1 MILGIKKGRLVCFL
15 LFLLFLSSNIG
26 AQDVIAILD
35 KAVSVC
41 ENSNGLTA
49 QFTMFIRS
57 DRQQISESFEGVI
70 DVKGEKFVL
79 KTPDM
84 NIWFDG
90 RNQWTYL
97 ERNEEVNVTLP
108 SEEELQMTNPILSLR
123 FYKKGFNVIFKG
135 ESTAANG
142 KTCWDI
148 ELVPKKK
155 KDIDV
160 IELQIEKKSSIPVSI
175 TIVTKQGIHN
185 TIRINEIKTGV
196 NQSDSC
202 FIFEEK
208 EYPNAEII
216 DLR

>member
-1 MILGIKKGRLVCFL
+1 MILGIKKGRLICFL
-15 LFLLFLSSNIG
+15 LFLLFLSTNIG

-35 KAVSVC
+35 NAVSVC

-108 SEEELQMTNPILSLR
+108 SDEELQMTNPILSLR
-123 FYKKGFNVIFKG
+123 FYKKGFNAIFKG

-185 TIRINEIKTGV
+185 TIHINQMKTGV

>member
-84 NIWFDG
+84 SIWFDG

-108 SEEELQMTNPILSLR
+108 SDEELQMTNPILSLR
-123 FYKKGFNVIFKG
+123 FYKKGFNAIFKG

-160 IELQIEKKSSIPVSI
+160 IELQIEKKSSIPVLIS
-175 TIVTKQGIHN
+175 IVTKQGIHN
-185 TIRINEIKTGV
+185 TIRINEMKTGV